1 MATSKLFQPIQVGTV
16 TLQHRV
22 VMAPLTRYRGDSK
35 HTPTDLGVQHY
46 CARGSTPGTLLIS
59 EATYIAHKA
68 SGENLHVPGIWSDE
82 QVIAWKK
89 VTDAVHARGSFM
101 YSQLW
106 ALGRTASVEQL
117 KQEDPSF
124 AYVSAGD
131 VPLPRTPQQEEKGED
146 PPRPRPLTKAEIAEY
161 VQIYATAARDAVE
174 RAGFDG
180 VEIHGANGF
189 LLDQFL
195 KETSNNRTDEYGGSP
210 ENNARFVLEVVAAV
224 SAAVGE
230 ERVGLRLSPWI
241 TLFEN
246 PGNNP
251 IPVFTYLVTELR
263 RRHPNFG
270 YIHVVE
276 PRVKGIV
283 DRTFESESNDF
294 LRTIWAGKRWI
305 SAGGFTRD
313 SAIKQA
319 DEKGELIAFGRYFTS
334 NPDLPVRLR
343 ENIPLTP
350 YNREV
355 FYIEGSSV
363 GYNDY
368 LPANTA
374 TPVAVCQ

>member
-1 MATSKLFQPIQVGTV
+1 
-16 TLQHRV
+16 
-22 VMAPLTRYRGDSK
+22 
-35 HTPTDLGVQHY
+35 
-46 CARGSTPGTLLIS
+46 
-59 EATYIAHKA
+59 
-68 SGENLHVPGIWSDE
+68 
-82 QVIAWKK
+82 
-89 VTDAVHARGSFM
+89 M

-146 PPRPRPLTKAEIAEY
+146 PPRPRPLTKAEIVEY

-241 TLFEN
+241 TLFGTHSCFSKTSPLTLTLHRGRKPREQSD
-246 PGNNP
+246 PCVHLSCHGATQTSP
-251 IPVFTYLVTELR
+251 ELR
-263 RRHPNFG
+263 VHP
-270 YIHVVE
+270 
-276 PRVKGIV
+276 R
-283 DRTFESESNDF
+283 
-294 LRTIWAGKRWI
+294 
-305 SAGGFTRD
+305 
-313 SAIKQA
+313 
-319 DEKGELIAFGRYFTS
+319 
-334 NPDLPVRLR
+334 
-343 ENIPLTP
+343 
-350 YNREV
+350 
-355 FYIEGSSV
+355 
-363 GYNDY
+363 
-368 LPANTA
+368 
-374 TPVAVCQ
+374 C